1 MARIGSRGA
10 MRSWAIVGMI
20 VVALHLT
27 GPTSTR
33 AELTSNQLLDG
44 LPKVSGSGAVGF
56 ALEMQ
61 ALGMTWAN
69 ADLIARHQ
77 APIFCLPPQP
87 GLTQQKLNVPRG
99 KYTDFRRTVDAKDSE
114 KIVFTW
120 QVWPDKATLESA
132 EAKMHED
139 KRLEVSN

>member
-27 GPTSTR
+27 GATSAR

-44 LPKVSGSGAVGF
+44 LPKVSGPGAVGF

-61 ALGMTWAN
+61 SLGMTWAN

-87 GLTQQKLNVPRG
+87 ALTQQKLIEI
-99 KYTDFRRTVDAKDSE
+99 FRRTIQDV
-114 KIVFTW
+114 
-120 QVWPDKATLESA
+120 PTLGERPFGMA
-132 EAKMHED
+132 LLIAF
-139 KRLEVSN
+139 KRTYPCQP